1 MTLKRWEHGQD
12 IQDVEDTRR
21 TIAKCSFC
29 KAEIKAGNE
38 DLYGDDAFYHDG
50 MWSCEDCKDKFLQVF
65 RVKTD

>member
-29 KAEIKAGNE
+29 KNDIKVGNE
-38 DLYGDDAFYHDG
+38 EAYGDEAYYHDG
-50 MWSCEDCKDKFLQVF
+50 LWACEDCKDKFLKQF
-65 RVKTD
+65 QITTD